1 MYWLYSIQA
10 GITAVSLFVSMRDI
24 GGRGG
29 GFVRTGQPQGALL
42 FEGDTVCVG
51 RSNRLDAVG
60 PGCGALL
67 QMAFPILGKSSETIP
82 KSMQAP
88 RERKK

>member
-1 MYWLYSIQA
+1 
-10 GITAVSLFVSMRDI
+10 MRDI
-24 GGRGG
+24 GGRGGGG

-42 FEGDTVCVG
+42 FESDTDCVG
-51 RSNRLDAVG
+51 CLNRLDAVG

-67 QMAFPILGKSSETIP
+67 QKAFPILGKSSETIP